1 VSPAALTAA
10 PVVQSAAP
18 AAQVAAPAAQGVQ
31 SKPQMLANTRLS
43 MGSLSAAAG
52 SNVTVPVNITNARG
66 LQSMHLVL
74 RYDARAFTPV
84 AVEPTALTSG
94 FSYTVGVVR
103 PGELRI
109 EATNPRPLAAG
120 SGALFGVKFALAPTA
135 AGKFSIDFAS
145 ASLNGDRLM
154 VRDPNEGAIIVKA
167 GNPQGATPQAGAK
180 PAINLNQPARSFE
193 LSNGKTHA
201 WLDEFFKPSE
211 GKSGKA
217 NSWTVVV
224 KPRTLH

>member
-1 VSPAALTAA
+1 
-10 PVVQSAAP
+10 
-18 AAQVAAPAAQGVQ
+18 
-31 SKPQMLANTRLS
+31 
-43 MGSLSAAAG
+43 
-52 SNVTVPVNITNARG
+52 
-66 LQSMHLVL
+66 VL
-74 RYDARAFTPV
+74 RYDARAFTPI
-84 AVEPTALTSG
+84 AVEPTALTAG

-120 SGALFGVKFALAPTA
+120 SGALFGMKFALAPTA
-135 AGKFSIDFAS
+135 EGKFSIDFAS
-145 ASLNGDRLM
+145 ASLNGNRLM

-167 GNPQGATPQAGAK
+167 PAAAPKAAPK
-180 PAINLNQPARSFE
+180 PAISLKQPATNFE

-201 WLDEFFKPSE
+201 WLDDFLKPSE
-211 GKSGKA
+211 GKNTKA